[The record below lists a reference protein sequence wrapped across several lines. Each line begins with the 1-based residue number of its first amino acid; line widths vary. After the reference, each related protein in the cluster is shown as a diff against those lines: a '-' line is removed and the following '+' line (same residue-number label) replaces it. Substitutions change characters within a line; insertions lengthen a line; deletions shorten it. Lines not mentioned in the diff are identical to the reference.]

1 MGREDI
7 FKIIDSCFFP
17 NPDPESEGNNVQD
30 LTCLTISGLG
40 GMGKTQTAIEYA
52 WSRRKSFDAIF
63 VVQADGAAKLSG
75 SFAGIASKLGLLDPS
90 EKNFKPGEESDLI
103 VSRSKAIKWLSAPKF
118 APPTSDEDYNSPAD
132 RKRRVI
138 PWLLAFDNVED
149 ASLLRDYWP
158 VGGDGCVLVTTRD
171 ERTGHYLRS
180 QVTIT
185 LDRLET
191 VYGAHLLLRLSYM
204 PPSKTNLEDAS
215 AIVER
220 LGGLPIAIKQVATYI
235 YRKSMALKEFLMFY
249 DKSLL
254 ERRPSDAG
262 NESWSHTIATSW
274 ALDDLSAK
282 AMTLIQTFACL
293 YADSIQGS
301 SDTRLRVQPTL
312 HGYPEDQDE
321 YLAARLEL
329 AKCSLIRF
337 NQETMVVRV
346 HRLVQDIVLARMTD
360 ARRVDTLAFV
370 IKALFAAWP
379 TTSHSFEHEVRN
391 WTVQEGLLPHVSN
404 LAKISEKYDF
414 GRLDLSI
421 KRSFVKLLQNSGW

>member
-1 MGREDI
+1 
-7 FKIIDSCFFP
+7 
-17 NPDPESEGNNVQD
+17 
-30 LTCLTISGLG
+30 
-40 GMGKTQTAIEYA
+40 
-52 WSRRKSFDAIF
+52 
-63 VVQADGAAKLSG
+63 
-75 SFAGIASKLGLLDPS
+75 
-90 EKNFKPGEESDLI
+90 
-103 VSRSKAIKWLSAPKF
+103 
-118 APPTSDEDYNSPAD
+118 
-132 RKRRVI
+132 
-138 PWLLAFDNVED
+138 
-149 ASLLRDYWP
+149 
-158 VGGDGCVLVTTRD
+158 
-171 ERTGHYLRS
+171 
-180 QVTIT
+180 
-185 LDRLET
+185 
-191 VYGAHLLLRLSYM
+191 
-204 PPSKTNLEDAS
+204 
-215 AIVER
+215 
-220 LGGLPIAIKQVATYI
+220 
-235 YRKSMALKEFLMFY
+235 MFY

-274 ALDDLSAK
+274 ALDDLSAT
-282 AMTLIQTFACL
+282 AMTLVQTFACL

-301 SDTRLRVQPTL
+301 SDTRLMVQPTL